1 MSDKNEMI
9 GEVYQSAEE
18 TINNFKIT
26 QKEFV
31 SAKEKLIS
39 ENIRISKSISRLK
52 EIQSKIESLLEFE
65 NESQNTE
72 TINDELE
79 VTQELESDSKNK
91 SIEEKEENSSMKE
104 SDNNNETKKKPTKT
118 RKANTKNET
127 ISSKSVA
134 APKSRVVAKEEDVDR
149 DIDDSVLR
157 NKDKNVES
165 FITDDGLFDSED
177 IDSIKF

>member
-104 SDNNNETKKKPTKT
+104 SDNENETKKKPTKT
-118 RKANTKNET
+118 RKTNTKNET

-134 APKSRVVAKEEDVDR
+134 APKNRVVAEEDADGDVD
-149 DIDDSVLR
+149 DFVLR